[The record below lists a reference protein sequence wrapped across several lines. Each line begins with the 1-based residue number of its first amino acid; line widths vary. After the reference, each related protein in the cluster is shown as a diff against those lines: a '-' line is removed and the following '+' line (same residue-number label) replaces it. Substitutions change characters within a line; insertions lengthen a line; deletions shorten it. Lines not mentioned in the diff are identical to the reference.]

1 MPFPWTH
8 GELTHIRWIWAP
20 SSGPARCFCF
30 CAKPASGRRRIEQI
44 LTDPAQRRQVIA
56 MADAM
61 VPARPRLDGV
71 TNDLAVQQQLGEL
84 RSHG

>member
-1 MPFPWTH
+1 
-8 GELTHIRWIWAP
+8 
-20 SSGPARCFCF
+20 
-30 CAKPASGRRRIEQI
+30 
-44 LTDPAQRRQVIA
+44 